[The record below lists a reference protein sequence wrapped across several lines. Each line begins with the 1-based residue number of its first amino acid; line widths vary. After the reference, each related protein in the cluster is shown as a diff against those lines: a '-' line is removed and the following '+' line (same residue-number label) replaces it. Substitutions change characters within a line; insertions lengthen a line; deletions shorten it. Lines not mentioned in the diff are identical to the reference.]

1 MDRKPQI
8 SCAPLSWQTDM
19 AEQNKQELRAF
30 FKEKRTAL
38 PKETKEQWDRAI
50 VERIQASSY
59 FRRANAIL
67 LYAPMQGEIDLVPLV
82 RAARRAGKRIGFPRC
97 NTQSNTLQFFELLPG
112 AKLTRGAYGIP
123 EPPEDAPLLE
133 ADKHTLCLLPA
144 LTFSADGHRL
154 GYGKG
159 YYDRFLEHFPG
170 VTLGAVYASFAVRT
184 LPAEPHDRAVQ
195 YLVTERGFR
204 ICSRKTE
211 EERPSASSPTEKLQD
226 LWSRLSSRV
235 IRFCKE
241 DTPRAVQAL
250 PKEMQKTAHL
260 PAILTLC
267 IFFMLLLSH
276 LAEPALSRESEYVAV
291 ILLQILIFLLP
302 AILYA
307 KLKGGP
313 IAARLRFRPI
323 RPEHL
328 WFTACILAV
337 MITGGLLCSILTG
350 GIASLGGSF
359 TLYSTFTAHFDGS
372 VLEFLYAILAYALL
386 PAVGEE
392 LIFRGI
398 LCGEYE
404 RYGVPVS
411 VGMSALLFAMLHFSL
426 PLFPAY
432 LLLGSLLALTLYATR
447 SILSVILLHVLY
459 NVFCLFGQPYLS
471 AFYVYAGSNEIFLF
485 CLILLF
491 LLFSAFALGEARK
504 IYHVYAKQ
512 NADAS
517 YAPILDRKTVL
528 PAFLCAGRS
537 PALLGCVLLWLVLSL
552 VNLLL

>member
-1 MDRKPQI
+1 
-8 SCAPLSWQTDM
+8 M
-19 AEQNKQELRAF
+19 AQMTKQELRAF
-30 FKEKRTAL
+30 FQEKRAAL
-38 PKETKEQWDRAI
+38 QKETKAEWDRAI
-50 VERIQASSY
+50 VERIEASPY
-59 FRRANAIL
+59 FRRAKTVL
-67 LYAPMQGEIDLVPLV
+67 LYAPVKGEIDLVPLV
-82 RAARRAGKRIGFPRC
+82 RAARRAGKRVGFPKC
-97 NTQSNTLQFFELLPG
+97 DLKSNTLQFFELLPG
-112 AKLTRGAYGIP
+112 AKLIKGAYGIP
-123 EPPEDAPLLE
+123 EPAQDAPPLE

-159 YYDRFLEHFPG
+159 YYDRFLEGFPG
-170 VTLGAVYASFAVRT
+170 ITLGAVYASFAVRS
-184 LPAEPHDRAVQ
+184 LPAEAHDRAVQ

-204 ICSRKTE
+204 ICTGKAE
-211 EERPSASSPTEKLQD
+211 EESASTSSPAEKLQD

-235 IRFCKE
+235 IRFWKE
-241 DTPRAVQAL
+241 DTPRAVHAL
-250 PKEMQKTAHL
+250 PKEMQKTVHL
-260 PAILTLC
+260 PALLTLC
-267 IFFMLLLSH
+267 IFAMLLLSR
-276 LAEPALSRESEYVAV
+276 LAESALDRGSESVVV
-291 ILLQILIFLLP
+291 ILLQILLFLLP

-307 KLKGGP
+307 KRKGGK
-313 IAARLRFRPI
+313 ITERLRLRPI

-350 GIASLGGSF
+350 GISSLKGSF

-372 VLEFLYAILAYALL
+372 ILRLLYAVFAYALL
-386 PAVGEE
+386 PALGEE
-392 LIFRGI
+392 LVFRAI
-398 LCGEYE
+398 LCREYE
-404 RYGVPVS
+404 RYGAPVAIGLS
-411 VGMSALLFAMLHFSL
+411 SLLFAMLHFSL

-432 LLLGSLLALTLYATR
+432 LLLGVLLALTLYATR
-447 SILSVILLHVLY
+447 SVLSVILLHVLY
-459 NVFCLFGQPYLS
+459 NLFCLFGQPYLS

-517 YAPILDRKTVL
+517 YAPVLDRKTLL

-537 PALLGCVLLWLVLSL
+537 PALLGCVLLWLAFSIL
-552 VNLLL
+552 NLLL